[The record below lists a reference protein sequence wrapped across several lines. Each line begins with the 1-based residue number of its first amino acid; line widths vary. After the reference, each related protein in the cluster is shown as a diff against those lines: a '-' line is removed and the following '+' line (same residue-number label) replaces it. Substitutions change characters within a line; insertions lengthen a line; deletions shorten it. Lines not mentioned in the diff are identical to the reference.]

1 MNLAKPKCWL
11 IDDYPERNHVTA
23 CTKIARLRGLE
34 VESCPAE
41 GAILPSLM
49 PARNQLIAVDF
60 ETLGRMTPGM
70 CQRLREWTEQGATI
84 YVRGSLREGCVYC
97 LRPFSN
103 QRFEFK
109 LKPSDGYEFSKHWM
123 LPAAIAGE
131 RVAASMK
138 MPHAAGLN
146 PAVRALMSGM
156 DACGDSWPI
165 IFEMSIG
172 AGVVVFDL
180 HADDAN
186 DGGKLLAELEE
197 PTTRGA
203 SIGALAA
210 VDWAAGRE
218 PDTRAAVNLVIDDR
232 PVNFD
237 YFSLGKLKEFL
248 DYLTIQPTDIHVDF
262 AWTPTYTR
270 PDRRYIELLRR
281 HNTGFVWHGFLRHID
296 HRMIA
301 DCEAELQAGI
311 ARVDSISR
319 AYDVRFQPVMIFP
332 FEKDTPRAR
341 ELLRRTEFVA
351 TVLCDSSGNQ
361 TPNFYRL
368 RALQDDRSMHSSLS
382 IMFRDSTEN
391 LSRDRMLALATLG
404 MPIIAL
410 AHPSN
415 LALRRFA
422 RRNSAAATYFD
433 PVLKFAA
440 EKSLRALS
448 LEEIAA
454 EVPCD

>member
-1 MNLAKPKCWL
+1 VNLAKPKCWL
-11 IDDYPERNHVTA
+11 VDDYPERNHLAT
-23 CTKIARLRGLE
+23 CTRIARLRGLE
-34 VESCPAE
+34 IESCPAE
-41 GAILPSLM
+41 GAVLPSLV

-60 ETLGRMTPGM
+60 EALARMTEGM
-70 CQRLREWTEQGATI
+70 RHRLREWTEHGATV
-84 YVRGSLREGCVYC
+84 YVRGALREGRVYS
-97 LRPFSN
+97 LKPFSN
-103 QRFEFK
+103 QCFEFT
-109 LKPSDGYEFSKHWM
+109 LKPSAGYEFSKHWM
-123 LPAAIAGE
+123 LPAAMVGE
-131 RVAASMK
+131 RVAAPMK
-138 MPHAAGLN
+138 MPHAAGLD
-146 PAVRALMSGM
+146 PSVRKLMSGT
-156 DACGDSWPI
+156 DAYGDSWPV

-172 AGVVVFDL
+172 AGVVIFDL
-180 HADDAN
+180 HADDHN
-186 DGGKLLAELEE
+186 IESELLTELEE

-210 VDWAAGRE
+210 VDWAAGRD
-218 PDTRAAVNLVIDDR
+218 PDARAAVNLVIDDR

-248 DYLTIQPTDIHVDF
+248 EYLRTQHSDFHVDL
-262 AWTPTYTR
+262 AWTPTHTR
-270 PDRRYIELLRR
+270 PDRRYINLLRR
-281 HNTGFVWHGFLRHID
+281 YNTGFVWHGFLRHID
-296 HRMIA
+296 HRLIA

-319 AYDVRFQPVMIFP
+319 AYHVRFQPVMIFP

-341 ELLRRTEFVA
+341 ELLRRTEFIA
-351 TVLCDSSGNQ
+351 TVMCDSGINQ

-368 RALQDDRSMHSSLS
+368 RALQDERSTHSSLS
-382 IMFRDSTEN
+382 IIFRDSTGN

-410 AHPSN
+410 AHPGN
-415 LALRRFA
+415 LALRRFS
-422 RRNSAAATYFD
+422 RRDSSAAAYFD

-440 EKSLRALS
+440 EKSLRSRS